1 MSRRRLVTQWQS
13 RRSLRTG
20 LIAIVCLLLTVGAAT
35 ACGSDETAAPSIDT
49 EQSATAQ
56 QEVVPE
62 PAISGQ
68 ELFSNNCSRCHG
80 ANLRG
85 TNVGPSLLH
94 EYYEPNHH
102 SNASFV
108 IAVLRGVR
116 QHHWDFGNMPAVEGL
131 DIEEVHAVICFIREA
146 QVEDGLIDE
155 VPTSTPC

>member
-1 MSRRRLVTQWQS
+1 MMGRRLISQWQS

-20 LIAIVCLLLTVGAAT
+20 LIALVCLVLAVGAAA
-35 ACGSDETAAPSIDT
+35 ACGGETDAPSSDT
-49 EQSATAQ
+49 EQPATVQ
-56 QEVVPE
+56 QEVVQE
-62 PAISGQ
+62 TAISGQ
-68 ELFSNNCSRCHG
+68 RLFSNNCSRCHG
-80 ANLRG
+80 ADLRG

-131 DIEEVHAVICFIREA
+131 DIDEVHAVICFIRET

>member
-1 MSRRRLVTQWQS
+1 MTREHLISQWQS
-13 RRSLRTG
+13 LRSLRTG
-20 LIAIVCLLLTVGAAT
+20 LIALVCLLLTVGAVA
-35 ACGSDETAAPSIDT
+35 ACGGDETDAPSSDSK
-49 EQSATAQ
+49 QPATAQ
-56 QEVVPE
+56 QEVAQE
-62 PAISGQ
+62 TAISGQ
-68 ELFSNNCSRCHG
+68 QLFSNNCSRCHG
-80 ANLRG
+80 ADLRG

-131 DIEEVHAVICFIREA
+131 DIDEVHAVICFIRET